1 MSDLN
6 GAAYYS
12 STVVDFQQI
21 LKQLVLFSLI
31 LVVSA
36 FLQVDGLSHS
46 PAEVNHG
53 VASVAT
59 LQGLIA
65 AGQPGHTK
73 TQGQLEI

>member
-12 STVVDFQQI
+12 FTVVDFQQI

-31 LVVSA
+31 LVVSV

-53 VASVAT
+53 VAGVAA
-59 LQGLIA
+59 LQRLIA
-65 AGQPGHTK
+65 AGQPGHTE
-73 TQGQLEI
+73 TQGQLMI